1 MSDDEQYRE
10 EEEASEEEQEQ
21 PAEQAEEPEEKEEER
36 DEEEVKEEEKPKPKA
51 HTAEDEGPSE
61 AALAMQRRKEKKSGE
76 EDEFIR
82 ELREQRE
89 QEKQKE
95 EEEIQA
101 LKEKQARRKRE
112 REEEDKRLAEL
123 RVQEEARRRAEEDE
137 ERKKKKE
144 EEERN
149 KRDKRDKARL
159 DRERMMAAIGK
170 PNFVIT
176 KRSDTSGEGEAPK
189 EPVAKSREQLE
200 EEKRAILAQR
210 IQPLN
215 TSGFDLERLCEKAR
229 ELHSLLLRLES
240 EKYDLE
246 ERFKSQQ
253 YDMMELAERARQMSK
268 GGKAKPG
275 SGAARAQQQDFD
287 ALADRF
293 TSAPPKIEMFSKYE
307 RQKDKRS
314 YGDRKTIFLGPNWAE
329 EVQKVTPTK
338 KVQFF
343 SDQGPV
349 IEELPDAPG
358 GEEPAAVEEE
368 E

>member
-10 EEEASEEEQEQ
+10 EEEA
-21 PAEQAEEPEEKEEER
+21 
-36 DEEEVKEEEKPKPKA
+36 A

-123 RVQEEARRRAEEDE
+123 RVQEEARRRAEEE

-358 GEEPAAVEEE
+358 GGEPAAVEEE

>member
-10 EEEASEEEQEQ
+10 EEEASEEE
-21 PAEQAEEPEEKEEER
+21 
-36 DEEEVKEEEKPKPKA
+36 EEEKPKPKTHA
-51 HTAEDEGPSE
+51 AEDEGPSE
-61 AALAMQRRKEKKSGE
+61 AALAMQRRKEKKNE
-76 EDEFIR
+76 EDDDFIK

-89 QEKQKE
+89 IEKAKE
-95 EEEIQA
+95 LEEINA

-112 REEEDKRLAEL
+112 REEEEKRLAEL
-123 RVQEEARRRAEEDE
+123 RVQEEARRRAEEE

-144 EEERN
+144 EEERKKRA
-149 KRDKRDKARL
+149 KRDQARV

-176 KRSDTSGEGEAPK
+176 KRSETSDEGEAPK

-200 EEKRAILAQR
+200 EEKRAILKQR

-215 TSGFDLERLCEKAR
+215 TSGFDLDKLCEKAR
-229 ELHSLLLRLES
+229 ELHNLLLRLES

-307 RQKDKRS
+307 RQKDKRTYS
-314 YGDRKTIFLGPNWAE
+314 DKKTIFLGPNWAE

-349 IEELPDAPG
+349 VEDLEGVEQPAP
-358 GEEPAAVEEE
+358 VEEDE